1 MSRHSPWRD
10 AAERHPDVKIGL
22 AKIAPLRGAW
32 ITTEN
37 VIVLDVDLDQ
47 ANCNATLAH
56 ELAHIDLKHHTH
68 QAPAKW
74 FAIRWEREADDLA
87 CDRLLDN
94 VDEIAEAMALHPQ
107 NLDMASDYLEVPS
120 DVLWRRLTRLT
131 NAEKLLIVERLDRI
145 ERAC

>member
-1 MSRHSPWRD
+1 M
-10 AAERHPDVKIGL
+10 KIGL

-56 ELAHIDLKHHTH
+56 ELAHIDLKHHAH